1 MKQVKTRK
9 NFTLVELL
17 VSLGVFSILLI
28 VFMQFFSGMRLV
40 WTNAEKNSTAH
51 TDVRVAMDYL
61 SVLLG
66 SLYYSTANTP
76 NAEKGFFLF
85 SVKANGNN
93 PDEIYFATKTQID
106 LAGSNPVRFIGVL
119 VPSSDNHLGAGSAL
133 HDKLYLTVLSNKE
146 GSNNAE
152 VYRQLFPQFVGSDDN
167 ETILLSDALTLL
179 TTNLQNKLKDNTT
192 PAVDTPNRIKLLDNV
207 VDFKVRLLKGDG
219 SEESG
224 GVITS
229 ATREIEISISVL
241 TDDDYRQWSTSA
253 NKDEFRALRQTTFT
267 RRIYIGDR
275 SLLEDQYE

>member
-40 WTNAEKNSTAH
+40 WTNAEKNSAAH

-76 NAEKGFFLF
+76 NNEKGYFLF

-93 PDEIYFATKTQID
+93 PDGIYFATKTQID

-119 VPSSDNHLGAGSAL
+119 VPSSGNGFEANPAL
-133 HDKLYLTVLSNKE
+133 YDKLYLTVLSNKE

-152 VYRQLFPQFVGSDDN
+152 VYRQLFPQFVDSGDD
-167 ETILLSDALTLL
+167 TIPFSQALDLLITK
-179 TTNLQNKLKDNTT
+179 LQNKLKDNTI

-241 TDDDYRQWSTSA
+241 TDDDYRQWSTTA